1 MAAPTDDNVPW
12 SFYQGDGEEQ
22 DKTVVRVQVT
32 ESVVLIPDRAIRNY
46 SDLREIKIPT
56 LVVFIGSEAFENC
69 HSLETIDLEDS
80 SVKSIGAEAFYEC
93 RS

>member
-1 MAAPTDDNVPW
+1 MAAGTDDKVPW

-22 DKTVVRVQVT
+22 EKTVVRVQVT
-32 ESVVLIPDRAIRNY
+32 ESVISIPDGAFRNC
-46 SDLREIKIPT
+46 SDFREIKIPT

-69 HSLETIDLEDS
+69 HSLETIDLENP